1 MSMTW
6 DLYPSGPEYTA
17 PLRELILDHL
27 VRLITEHLLATIDCA
42 ACTRDALSC
51 PAHRDDAL
59 IAEDCR
65 AAYLHLAAT
74 GAN

>member
-1 MSMTW
+1 MS
-6 DLYPSGPEYTA
+6 DLYPSGPDRAA
-17 PLRELILDHL
+17 PLRELILDGL
-27 VRLITEHLLATIDCA
+27 VRIITEFLLETIDCQACSADA
-42 ACTRDALSC
+42 ASC

-59 IAEDCR
+59 LAEDCR

>member
-1 MSMTW
+1 MSYP
-6 DLYPSGPEYTA
+6 DVFPSGPDPAA
-17 PLRELILDHL
+17 PLRELILDGL
-27 VRLITEHLLATIDCA
+27 AGIITEFLLDTIDCA
-42 ACTRDALSC
+42 GCRADALSC
-51 PAHRDDAL
+51 PAHHAGAL